1 MSVFVT
7 ADNHYGHNKIRDY
20 CHRPFANVTEMDEV
34 MIANWN
40 KVVAPQDEIH
50 VVGDFAFCCTM
61 DYALGIMKRLNG
73 TKHLVVGNHDQLALE
88 MNNIRPG
95 TWKTIKDISE
105 INIQGQRIIL
115 CHYPIAE
122 GHWHHAYKGTWML
135 FGHVHGTFQNKGK
148 SLDIGVDCW
157 DYTPVSFQDL
167 KKKMDNI
174 PNPFIIPKH
183 KQWDKSENEIIK

>member
-20 CHRPFANVTEMDEV
+20 CHRPFANVTEMDEA
-34 MIANWN
+34 MITNWN

-95 TWKTIKDISE
+95 TWKTIKDLSTIY
-105 INIQGQRIIL
+105 IMNKPVIL
-115 CHYPIAE
+115 CHYALRT
-122 GHWHHAYKGTWML
+122 WHHSYRGTGHL
-135 FGHVHGTFQNKGK
+135 FGHTHGTLLPYGK
-148 SLDIGVDCW
+148 SFDCGVDCW
-157 DYTPVSFQDL
+157 DYTPMNAKQIIEKLESL
-167 KKKMDNI
+167 PNI
-174 PNPFIIPKH
+174 HEIPKEDR
-183 KQWDKSENEIIK
+183 WNKSENET